1 MVRMDSHLDLLTVKE
16 NNQPELSSI
25 RGELLKPPYKNPF
38 RGPSDLIFSHNFD
51 WGTKITKEIFF
62 EIGF

>member
-16 NNQPELSSI
+16 NNQPELLSI
-25 RGELLKPPYKNPF
+25 RGGGALKALPPYKNPF

-51 WGTKITKEIFF
+51 WGTKIN
-62 EIGF
+62 